1 MIELA
6 ENWDNAAV
14 LKNPF
19 VPLAG
24 SPSTTLVRWLV
35 DDYQE
40 NKFPHDGIEIIKPTN
55 DLNKNV
61 IDVLRKNGVKRFLE
75 LKQYKKGWD
84 FGTGEPMSSQSL
96 AMMETFINLYP
107 QLREKEPS
115 IFLTREGNLQ
125 LIWEDNDNNT
135 IEIEF
140 FPDRI
145 EYYLES
151 KEIERTMAISRES
164 VSENLIKFISE
175 LEYE

>member
-6 ENWDNAAV
+6 QNWDNAAV

-19 VPLAG
+19 VPLVG
-24 SPSTTLVRWLV
+24 SPLTTLIGCSFE
-35 DDYQE
+35 DYKE
-40 NKFPHDGIEIIKPTN
+40 EIFPHDGIEIIKPTD
-55 DLNKNV
+55 DLSKNV
-61 IDVLRKNGVKRFLE
+61 RDVLRKNGVKRFIE

-84 FGTGEPMSSQSL
+84 FGTGESMSSQSL

-107 QLREKEPS
+107 KLRENEPS
-115 IFLTREGNLQ
+115 IFLTRGGNLQ

-151 KEIERTMAISRES
+151 KEIEGTMVISRES
-164 VSENLIKFISE
+164 VSEIFNKFISE
-175 LEYE
+175 LKYE